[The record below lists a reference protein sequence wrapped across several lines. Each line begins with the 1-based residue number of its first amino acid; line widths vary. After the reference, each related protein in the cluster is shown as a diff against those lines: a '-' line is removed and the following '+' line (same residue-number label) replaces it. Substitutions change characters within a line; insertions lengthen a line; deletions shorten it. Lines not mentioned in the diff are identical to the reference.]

1 MRRMDAQS
9 RRTYRMQQRST
20 AFKRAKLRRG
30 VIKQQQ
36 NTDKFRTERKPGTG
50 GFSDG
55 LGIQQQRMREKG
67 QEIQRAE
74 DMRPPLRG
82 EDQDLRFPK

>member
-1 MRRMDAQS
+1 
-9 RRTYRMQQRST
+9 MQQRNT

-30 VIKQQQ
+30 VLKQRQ
-36 NTDKFRTERKPGTG
+36 NIDKFRTERKPGTG

-74 DMRPPLRG
+74 DMRPPLRNEQSYPG
-82 EDQDLRFPK
+82 FPK